1 MFTPERMIQISVLFS
16 GRDVEKVAECVIQ
29 NGSIQIADA
38 ADMDEWA
45 GELGRPDGKEISL
58 EVRQRREKIE
68 SLVKSL
74 KLSDKL
80 TGVTP
85 IEGNWSDLDRQ
96 IVEIEKE
103 FQAISKNYETALK
116 KLQGLREIKTRTEN
130 FPKLSLT
137 LKSQGRYSYLTFE
150 TGQIPER
157 NFKLLEEKLQP
168 ILHVLIPL
176 GTVKG
181 MTSILSIVLKRD
193 SDSLKSALKD
203 TGFQALQAESEIVA
217 FNEDLM
223 EHIDEEIESA
233 AKQVAEIKS
242 RLQKIA
248 ESHQDFLR
256 RALYR
261 IRHEKL
267 TEKIVDYFRKT
278 DKTYLLAGWLPENER
293 RSFKSDIKK
302 ATRNHC
308 VITET
313 PAEKVASV
321 KDGKLEVPVK
331 LNNPGFFKPFELL
344 TTAYGLP
351 VYKTIDPTPFLGISF
366 LLMFGMMFGDVGH
379 GLILALLGGL
389 MAFKGKKVL
398 IKRAGLLALYAGV
411 ASIGYGFLFGSI
423 FGLETV
429 LPAIWLK
436 PIESIGTLF
445 KVVIYFGIGMIT
457 FSIVINII
465 NGIISHDI
473 LGCIFNKAGLLSGLL
488 YWCGIVLVTRALQ
501 SETSSAIPV
510 LIPILMIASGILLF
524 LQQPIVHLLKG
535 KKLFPEGVATSI
547 MGGIVEML
555 DIGLGFLANT
565 VSFIRVAAFGLAHV
579 GLFMAVFSLSESV
592 SNVAASAAIQIFGNI
607 LIIGLEG
614 LVVTIQAVRLEF
626 YEFFGRFFRLTN
638 SEYVPIR
645 EKFEFK

>member
-1 MFTPERMIQISVLFS
+1 MFTPEKMVQISVLFS
-16 GRDVEKVAECVIQ
+16 GNDVEKVAECVIR

-45 GELGRPDGKEISL
+45 GELGKPDGKEISL
-58 EVRQRREKIE
+58 EIRQRREKIE

-80 TGVTP
+80 AGVNP
-85 IEGNWSDLDRQ
+85 VEGGWKDLDPK

-103 FQAISKNYETALK
+103 LQAISKTYETALK

-130 FPKLSLT
+130 FPKLSLA

-181 MTSILSIVLKRD
+181 MTSLLSIVLKRD
-193 SDSLKSALKD
+193 SDLLKSALKNS
-203 TGFQALQAESEIVA
+203 GFQPLQADSEVA
-217 FNEDLM
+217 SFNEDLL
-223 EHIDEEIESA
+223 EHIDEEIENA
-233 AKQVAEIKS
+233 VKQVAEIES
-242 RLQKIA
+242 RVRKIA
-248 ESHQDFLR
+248 EDHQDFLKS
-256 RALYR
+256 ALYR

-267 TEKIVDYFRKT
+267 TEKVVDYFRKT

-302 ATRNHC
+302 ATRSHC

-321 KDGKLEVPVK
+321 KDGKLDVPVK

-379 GLILALLGGL
+379 GLVLALAGALL
-389 MAFKGKKVL
+389 AFKGKKDL
-398 IKRAGLLALYAGV
+398 MKRAGLLALYAGI

-423 FGLETV
+423 FGLEEV
-429 LPAIWLK
+429 LPVIWLK
-436 PIESIGTLF
+436 PIDSIGTLF

-488 YWCGIVLVTRALQ
+488 YWCAIILVTRMLLA
-501 SETSSAIPV
+501 ETGTTSMLV
-510 LIPILMIASGILLF
+510 PILMIVAGVLLF
-524 LQQPIVHLLKG
+524 LQEPIVHLLKG
-535 KKLFPEGVATSI
+535 KKLFPDGIGTSV

-555 DIGLGFLANT
+555 EIGLGFLANT

-579 GLFMAVFSLSESV
+579 GLFMAVFSLSTSV
-592 SNVAASAAIQIFGNI
+592 NSVAASALIQIFGNL
-607 LIIGLEG
+607 LIIVLEG
-614 LVVTIQAVRLEF
+614 LVVTIQAIRLEF
-626 YEFFGRFFRLTN
+626 YEFFGRFFQLTN
-638 SEYVPIR
+638 SEYIPIR
-645 EKFEFK
+645 EKFELK

>member
-1 MFTPERMIQISVLFS
+1 MFTPEKMVQISVLFS
-16 GRDVEKVAECVIQ
+16 GNDVEKVAECVIR

-45 GELGRPDGKEISL
+45 GELGKSDGKEISL
-58 EVRQRREKIE
+58 EIRQRREKIE

-80 TGVTP
+80 IGVAP
-85 IEGNWSDLDRQ
+85 VEGDWKGLDPK
-96 IVEIEKE
+96 IVEIDKE
-103 FQAISKNYETALK
+103 FQANSKTYETALK

-130 FPKLSLT
+130 FPKLSLA

-176 GTVKG
+176 GTIKG
-181 MTSILSIVLKRD
+181 MTSLLSIVLKRD
-193 SDSLKSALKD
+193 SDLLKSALKNS
-203 TGFQALQAESEIVA
+203 GFQPLQAESEVA
-217 FNEDLM
+217 SFNEDLL
-223 EHIDEEIESA
+223 EHIDEEIENA
-233 AKQVAEIKS
+233 VKQVAEIES
-242 RLQKIA
+242 RLRKIA
-248 ESHQDFLR
+248 EDHQDFLKS
-256 RALYR
+256 ALYR

-267 TEKIVDYFRKT
+267 TEKVVDYFRKT

-302 ATRNHC
+302 ATHSHC

-321 KDGKLEVPVK
+321 KDGKLDVPVK

-379 GLILALLGGL
+379 GFVLALAGALL
-389 MAFKGKKVL
+389 AFTGKKD
-398 IKRAGLLALYAGV
+398 IMKRAGLLALYAGI

-436 PIESIGTLF
+436 PIDSIGTLF

-457 FSIVINII
+457 FSIIINII

-488 YWCGIVLVTRALQ
+488 YWCAVILVTRMLLAKTGT
-501 SETSSAIPV
+501 TSMLV
-510 LIPILMIASGILLF
+510 PILMIVAGVLLF
-524 LQQPIVHLLKG
+524 LQEPIVHLLKG
-535 KKLFPEGVATSI
+535 KKLFPEGVATSV

-555 DIGLGFLANT
+555 EIGLGFLANT

-579 GLFMAVFSLSESV
+579 GLFMAVFSLSNSV
-592 SNVAASAAIQIFGNI
+592 NSVAASALIQVFGNI
-607 LIIGLEG
+607 LIIVLEG
-614 LVVTIQAVRLEF
+614 LVVTIQAIRLEF
-626 YEFFGRFFRLTN
+626 YEFFGRFFQLTN
-638 SEYVPIR
+638 SEYIPIR
-645 EKFEFK
+645 EKFELK